1 MTGVKVM
8 MNRNVFFLLGC
19 PCSGKTTVGKIL
31 AQKYNMHYFSGDE
44 KRFYYYQFAD
54 ALKHKYMTKDTSDF
68 WDWSLAEMVDW
79 EKGVISEQTPYILED
94 LNKLSEHHEFVL
106 FEGMLDME
114 CLSDNVVSDRIVSL
128 TVERNICE
136 KEFFSRKDHN
146 AMITAI
152 MNTSGISDAEKM
164 RRIEMRKAAAIGAF
178 YENPEKNGIQSYSR
192 SDVKSPS
199 EMAERI
205 EKFFV

>member
-1 MTGVKVM
+1 M

-19 PCSGKTTVGKIL
+19 PCSGKTTVAKIL
-31 AQKYNMHYFSGDE
+31 AQKYNMYYFGGDE

-54 ALKHKYMTKDTSDF
+54 ASKHNYMTKDTSDF
-68 WDWSLAEMVDW
+68 WGWSLAEMVDW

-106 FEGMLDME
+106 FEGMIDME
-114 CLSDNVVSDRIVSL
+114 YLSGTAVSDRIVYL
-128 TVERNICE
+128 TVERGICE
-136 KEFFSRKDHN
+136 KEFFNRNDHN
-146 AMITAI
+146 AMIDAI
-152 MNTSGISDAEKM
+152 MNTPGISDAEKT

-178 YENPEKNGIQSYSR
+178 YENAEKNGMQYYSR
-192 SDVKSPS
+192 SDVKSPL

-205 EKFFV
+205 KNFFRLTS

>member
-1 MTGVKVM
+1 M

-31 AQKYNMHYFSGDE
+31 AQKYNMYYFSGDE
-44 KRFYYYQFAD
+44 KRFYYYRFAD
-54 ALKHKYMTKDTSDF
+54 ASKHKYMTKNTSDF

-114 CLSDNVVSDRIVSL
+114 CLSNNVVSDHIVYL

-164 RRIEMRKAAAIGAF
+164 RRIEMRKAAAIDAF
-178 YENPEKNGIQSYSR
+178 YEKPEKSGIQSYSR
-192 SDVKSPS
+192 SDIMSPS

-205 EKFFV
+205 EKFFGLTNNL